1 MAATLTSYSV
11 DIPLESLPIAA
22 AALDGRGR
30 ILSANPRF
38 RRLFGSLERPD
49 LPRRLTHLVSESDRA
64 AVRQAIDEM
73 TRFEEKAP
81 FKCTLRVVRRKAP
94 ALPLALTLSELGP
107 RSPIPYLVCVE
118 AIARRRRADREPLPV
133 TPPLSYGRRDSSEA
147 LRSPMTESALHE
159 RQPPRLS
166 FMTLSNEVRWPL
178 EAIKRWES
186 FAATGAIEVYA
197 LTGGVGD
204 ASTFVVRLPTG
215 ARGESRVSGDQ
226 TSLDA
231 AAIVFGT
238 A

>member
-1 MAATLTSYSV
+1 MSERTLSIASV
-11 DIPLESLPIAA
+11 SM
-22 AALDGRGR
+22 
-30 ILSANPRF
+30 PRF
-38 RRLFGSLERPD
+38 LYGTAWKEDHTRRL
-49 LPRRLTHLVSESDRA
+49 
-64 AVRQAIDEM
+64 
-73 TRFEEKAP
+73 
-81 FKCTLRVVRRKAP
+81 
-94 ALPLALTLSELGP
+94 
-107 RSPIPYLVCVE
+107 
-118 AIARRRRADREPLPV
+118 
-133 TPPLSYGRRDSSEA
+133 
-147 LRSPMTESALHE
+147 TESALHE